1 MHVCMYICMCVCMY
15 VCMYIYIY
23 ICMHI
28 CIYVHS
34 IHMYVYMYICMYIL
48 RVHAYMYIYYM
59 ADSRAVIGQFQ
70 VCKYPY
76 RPLPLDHLL
85 KRQMISF
92 FSQNNQQSHII
103 NIILALFARS
113 VWQVI
118 DPCFFLP
125 CFHGPCASCLGH
137 RSKEKIICQTDLAL
151 C

>member
-1 MHVCMYICMCVCMY
+1 MYVYMYLCMY
-15 VCMYIYIY
+15 VCMHVYIYIY
-23 ICMHI
+23 IYACIYVYMCTVYICMYTCIYVCIFYRCMHI
-28 CIYVHS
+28 CTFI
-34 IHMYVYMYICMYIL
+34 IWL
-48 RVHAYMYIYYM
+48 T
-59 ADSRAVIGQFQ
+59 DSRAVIGQFQ

-137 RSKEKIICQTDLAL
+137 RRKEKIICQTDLAL